1 MTTLRQA
8 GARLISFFR
17 KRELDR
23 EFDEELAADIELA
36 TQDHLR
42 QGMSLREAR
51 RRALIKLGGIEPT
64 EELARTTEPGS
75 AGCLRAP
82 RRLEGR
88 AGPVRASKEVH
99 RESRGLPW
107 LDGIVQDI
115 RYAGRGLR
123 RSPGFTVT
131 AIATLA
137 IGIGVNAAV
146 STVTKAVL
154 FQGFRLVERND
165 RILYIHSQ
173 KDGEYSGVSYADFQ
187 DWRAQARSFDG
198 IGAIADL
205 RITLND
211 KSGFPERYTAT
222 QITANAFRLLSQKP
236 ILGRDFAPSDD
247 IPGAAPVAILNYR
260 FWERRYAKDPA
271 IIGQTL
277 QINGTPPA
285 TVIGVM
291 PEGFSFPQSQD
302 LWVPLVPTQD
312 LQRRDARNLWFA
324 FGRMADGVTRERART
339 ELETVGRRLENAYPL
354 TNQGQVPQLESF
366 TEFFIGPNATLIY
379 GALWG
384 AAGFVFLIVCANV
397 ANLLVARAI
406 GRSRE
411 ISLRIALGAGQW
423 RIMRQLLIE
432 SLVLSGV
439 GGVFGWGIASWG
451 VRAYELA
458 TNPQIGEWSRD
469 LLDYTMDYHVLAYL
483 VAISIGAGLFC
494 GLAPALRLSR
504 WNLNTVLKNGGHG
517 ATGSGR
523 RKGLSS
529 LLIIGEVALAIV
541 LLAGAGVMI
550 RSFLNMATADL
561 GVRPENTL
569 EMLLHLPEVKN
580 SRREAQIS
588 FFDRLKTRLETI
600 PGVQSA
606 AIGLPPAGGI
616 PRRPLYQLSGE
627 GPFIA
632 RQSGLT
638 VAAVTIGPDY
648 FRTLGATVLS
658 GREFNNSDGI
668 SGTPAVV
675 VNQRFASE
683 HWPGE
688 TALGQRLR
696 LFDRETPGAWLTVVG
711 VVSNI
716 VYAPSRQEIAP
727 VVYLPYGQTPRGG
740 DMWVLIRTPIP
751 TGGIVTSLRR
761 EISALDSDIPIWLG
775 PYSLADQLAAGGLFG
790 NIRNHTVLFLIF
802 AAIALLLASVGLYAV
817 VAQSVRQRTQEIGI
831 RMAMGATV
839 RDIVKLVFQQGMLP
853 VGIGLTIGLVASL
866 AVSRI
871 LKAELIGVS
880 PADPITYIVASVMLI
895 LAATLGC
902 LIPARRAM
910 RVDPVVALRHE

>member
-1 MTTLRQA
+1 MTTLREA
-8 GARLISFFR
+8 CARVHSFFR
-17 KRELDR
+17 KRKLDLEL
-23 EFDEELAADIELA
+23 DEELAAHIELA

-42 QGMSLREAR
+42 QGMSLTEAR
-51 RRALIKLGGIEPT
+51 RRALIKLGGIEP
-64 EELARTTEPGS
+64 
-75 AGCLRAP
+75 
-82 RRLEGR
+82 
-88 AGPVRASKEVH
+88 SKEVH

-107 LDGIVQDI
+107 FDGIVQDI
-115 RYAGRGLR
+115 RYAVRGMR

-146 STVTKAVL
+146 FTVTKAVL

-165 RILYIHSQ
+165 RLLYIHSQ
-173 KDGEYSGVSYADFQ
+173 KDGQYSGVSYTDFQ
-187 DWRAQARSFDG
+187 DWRTQARSFDG
-198 IGAIADL
+198 IGTVADL

-277 QINGTPPA
+277 QINGTPPT

-291 PEGFSFPQSQD
+291 PEGFSFPQNQD

-339 ELETVGRRLENAYPL
+339 ELETVGRRLENAYPR
-354 TNQGQVPQLESF
+354 TNQGQVPRLESF

-384 AAGFVFLIVCANV
+384 AVGFVFLIVCANV
-397 ANLLVARAI
+397 TNLLLARAI

-411 ISLRIALGAGQW
+411 ISLRIALGAGRW

-469 LLDYTMDYHVLAYL
+469 LLDYTMDYRVLAYL
-483 VAISIGAGLFC
+483 VAISIGAGLLC

-504 WNLNTVLKNGGHG
+504 WNLNTVLKDGGHG

-569 EMLLHLPEVKN
+569 EMLLHLPEGKY

-588 FFDRLKTRLETI
+588 FFDRLKARLETI

-616 PRRPLYQLSGE
+616 PGRRSYELTGDGPLVAG
-627 GPFIA
+627 
-632 RQSGLT
+632 QSGLT

-648 FRTLGATVLS
+648 FRTLGATVRS

-668 SGTPAVV
+668 SGVPAVV

-688 TALGQRLR
+688 AALGQRLR
-696 LFDRETPGAWLTVVG
+696 LFNGETPGAWLTVVG

-716 VYAPSRQEIAP
+716 VYAPSRQEITP
-727 VVYLPYGQTPRGG
+727 MVYLPYGQTPRGG
-740 DMWVLIRTPIP
+740 DMWILIRTPLP
-751 TGGIVTSLRR
+751 AGGFVTSLRR

-802 AAIALLLASVGLYAV
+802 AAIALLLASIGLYAV
-817 VAQSVRQRTQEIGI
+817 IAHSVSQRTREIGI
-831 RMAMGATV
+831 RMALGAKA
-839 RDIVKLVFQQGMLP
+839 RDILKLVLRQGILP
-853 VGIGLTIGLVASL
+853 SGIGLMIGLAASF
-866 AVSRI
+866 AVNRV
-871 LKAELIGVS
+871 LKAELVQVS
-880 PADPITYIVASVMLI
+880 PSDPVTLAAVSATLI
-895 LAATLGC
+895 MAATLGS

-910 RVDPVVALRHE
+910 RVDPVVALRYD